1 MKLLDPWRCLSGVI
15 YARGFPALDVAI
27 LARLRPPC
35 DPLDA
40 GFVGNKGKA
49 SKAQLSFGR
58 SMAHE
63 TEIAGVCVLRD
74 AVDLVPFLCGH
85 YLGLGFGHLRFV
97 DDGSS
102 DGSFELLT
110 VLNRQ
115 SDQISLT
122 RVAQDTFHQERLVTQ
137 AANELIEAGY
147 RVIIPFDA
155 DEFWILSQDDI
166 NELRGLDAEI
176 GFCGRWSNFVQD
188 RGATSNPVSLLGIKY
203 RAPSLCD
210 ATEAAVMEF
219 RRPFVCYWEQK
230 LGVKS
235 RFPVSFERGQHELQC
250 GPTSLSDREFEIF
263 HIPLRSR
270 SELEKR
276 ALNYEP
282 RRAAIRRSPLE
293 SWQSAFHREVVMTG
307 RIDEVWAANSAS
319 SDGHLDVYGDG
330 LRLIHDDRFRLHLEY
345 AASFFRATF
354 GKWPQPRDIL
364 FQLPLSIAPPS
375 TRTCDVRPHS
385 LLRQKM
391 TPTCIGH
398 TNSPDMAFERQGFLG
413 PLPILS
419 KWQCELLV
427 RHLNRGELVPPA
439 VWDKG
444 RAITDYLFYDIAT
457 QPELLGML
465 RLLLGENII
474 LWGASVHRRAPR
486 ETHPWHTDIET
497 SRAEIRSVSVWIGI
511 ENTSQESSLQLV
523 SGSHRLGYTVQELQ
537 KQHGLQRGD
546 ASSQIIEAW
555 AKEIDRSAR
564 LVKPNMVDGEAI
576 IFDGRLWHGTEN
588 RRKDNRTAV
597 LLQYAAAAEK
607 IGLPDLAQLDWPF
620 RFRSEQPPIIVV
632 SGVAPPDLNKLEK
645 APTLGRSAPIAHVL
659 HEANAPL
666 DVDPATGWKPH
677 FIFDGRTCNLEQLTV
692 HASVLSPSCCPHP
705 PHAHPEEEILLV
717 LDGEAVCVIPDSGE
731 QSDPRTE
738 VLRSGEFVYYPAYQ
752 YHTIR
757 NASERQLVYIMMKWR
772 GPIACDSCQWSAPV
786 IRPGT
791 VVPKEGENFATY
803 GLMELSTSYL
813 AKLHAHQSVL
823 LPGGG
828 YDPHVDKHDVA
839 IIVIGGFLETCGR
852 TFGPNAFMLH
862 SAGAAHGIRNV
873 GKDAARYLVFEFHAP
888 MVAGSDRIRGIHLLE
903 QLTAA
908 QTQSGALTGEKAALE
923 AALAAVLAS
932 SSWRITAPLRGISRF
947 FRRSFQTQSLRA
959 D

>member
-1 MKLLDPWRCLSGVI
+1 MT
-15 YARGFPALDVAI
+15 
-27 LARLRPPC
+27 
-35 DPLDA
+35 
-40 GFVGNKGKA
+40 
-49 SKAQLSFGR
+49 
-58 SMAHE
+58 HE

-110 VLNRQ
+110 AVSRQ

-122 RVAQDTFHQERLVTQ
+122 RVAQDSFHQERLVTQ

-155 DEFWILSQDDI
+155 DEFWILSQDDM
-166 NELRGLDAEI
+166 NELRRLDPEI

-188 RGATSNPVSLLGIKY
+188 RGAISNSVSLLGIKY

-210 ATEAAVMEF
+210 ATEAAVTEF
-219 RRPFVCYWEQK
+219 LRPFVCYSEQK

-235 RFPVSFERGQHELQC
+235 RFPVSFQRGQHKLQC

-282 RRAAIRRSPLE
+282 RRAGIRRSPSE
-293 SWQSAFHREVVMTG
+293 SWQSAFHREVVLTG
-307 RIDEVWAANSAS
+307 RIDEVWAANSAG
-319 SDGHLDVYGDG
+319 SDGHLNVYGEP
-330 LRLIHDDRFRLHLEY
+330 LRLIHDDRFRLRLEH

-354 GKWPQPRDIL
+354 GEWPQARDIL
-364 FQLPLSIAPPS
+364 FQRSSSMGPFFTHSHGFHA
-375 TRTCDVRPHS
+375 HS
-385 LLRQKM
+385 LLGQKM
-391 TPTCIGH
+391 TATCIDH
-398 TNSPDMAFERQGFLG
+398 TDAPCMAFERQGFLG
-413 PLPILS
+413 PLPVLS
-419 KWQCELLV
+419 KCQCEFIV
-427 RHLNRGELVPPA
+427 RHLNRGELVAPA

-444 RAITDYLFYDIAT
+444 RAINDYLFYDIAT

-465 RLLLGENII
+465 RLLLGEDII
-474 LWGASVHRRAPR
+474 LWGASVHRRSPR
-486 ETHPWHTDIET
+486 QIHPWHTDIET
-497 SRAEIRSVSVWIGI
+497 SMPEIRSVSVWIGI

-523 SGSHRLGYTVQELQ
+523 SGSHRLGCTVQELQ

-546 ASSQIIEAW
+546 ASSQMIEAW

-588 RRKDNRTAV
+588 GRKDNRTAV

-607 IGLPDLAQLDWPF
+607 IGLPDLSKLDWPF
-620 RFRSEQPPIIVV
+620 QFRSERPPTIVV
-632 SGVAPPDLNKLEK
+632 SGVAPSDLNKLEK
-645 APTLGRSAPIAHVL
+645 APALSQSAPIAHVL

-666 DVDPATGWKPH
+666 NVDPATGWKPH
-677 FIFDGRTCNLEQLTV
+677 FIFDGSTCNLQHLTV
-692 HASVLSPSCCPHP
+692 HASVLSPNCCPHP

-717 LDGEAVCVIPDSGE
+717 LDGEAVCVIPDNGE
-731 QSDPRTE
+731 QYDPRTE

-752 YHTIR
+752 YHTIC
-757 NASERQLVYIMMKWR
+757 NASDRQLVYIMMKWR
-772 GPIACDSCQWSAPV
+772 GRIACDSYQWSAPV
-786 IRPGT
+786 IRPET
-791 VVPKEGENFATY
+791 FVPKDGEHFATR
-803 GLMELSTSYL
+803 GLMEFPTSYL

-823 LPGGG
+823 LPRGG
-828 YDPHVDKHDVA
+828 YDPHVDEHDVA
-839 IIVIGGFLETCGR
+839 IIVLSGILETCGR
-852 TFGPNAFMLH
+852 TFGPNSFMLH

-873 GKDAARYLVFEFHAP
+873 GKDAARYVVFEFHAP
-888 MVAGSDRIRGIHLLE
+888 MLARSDRIRGIHLLE
-903 QLTAA
+903 QLAAA
-908 QTQSGALTGEKAALE
+908 QAQNDALAAEKAALE
-923 AALAAVLAS
+923 TALAGVWAS
-932 SSWRITAPLRGISRF
+932 SSWRITAPLRGISHIL
-947 FRRSFQTQSLRA
+947 RRTVQTKSLRG